1 MTATPLKATLL
12 GQGPSTGGRAS
23 VASLKATIGHAMG
36 GQGGGLPASSQA
48 LPVGLAAT
56 LAAEPAAAGATLPI
70 GFDQTVAAPFTQT
83 EAGLSTTSGGR
94 TTVLP
99 RIGDGGMVAWST
111 DGTPRYEQLKPLGE
125 GGVGEVLLARDR
137 DIERRVAIKRL
148 KPDQRSS
155 ASLLRFA
162 DEVRAVGQL
171 EHPNIVPVHD
181 VGLDEQGQH
190 YLVMKFVQ
198 GETIESIIEKLHAGD
213 PATVA
218 RFSHEHRARVFLAVL
233 QAIGYAHGRGIIHRD
248 IKPANIMVGP
258 HGEVTVMDWGLA
270 KTVRRSAAGSDAA
283 SAAAPNATA
292 APRLL
297 ETQQGALLG
306 TPLYMSPEQ
315 AAGKSEELDERSD
328 IYSLTVLLY
337 ELMTLEHPLADKTTL
352 EDVLTTIISR
362 NYTRPELVAT
372 ALRVD
377 APCEYYHYMVK
388 GLALDPAKRYASASE
403 MQKVLVAILDGKPP
417 IDCHITLAKRVGG
430 ESLLWI
436 DRHKVIFTLL
446 FLGAV
451 GSAIWGVVS
460 VVRTLL
466 QA

>member
-12 GQGPSTGGRAS
+12 GQGPSSVGPAS
-23 VASLKATIGHAMG
+23 VVSLKATIGHAMS
-36 GQGGGLPASSQA
+36 GQNSGLPGSSHA
-48 LPVGLAAT
+48 LSAGLAAT
-56 LAAEPAAAGATLPI
+56 LAAEAAPGATLPM
-70 GFDQTVAAPFTQT
+70 GFDQTLAAPLAQA
-83 EAGLSTTSGGR
+83 ESVLNTTSGGR

-99 RIGDGGMVAWST
+99 RIVDGGEVAWSA

-148 KPDQRSS
+148 KPDQRST

-248 IKPANIMVGP
+248 IKPANIRVGP

-270 KTVRRSAAGSDAA
+270 KTVRRSSAAGSDAA
-283 SAAAPNATA
+283 SAQRPTPQQPPDSSKLSKAPSSA
-292 APRLL
+292 R
-297 ETQQGALLG
+297 
-306 TPLYMSPEQ
+306 
-315 AAGKSEELDERSD
+315 RSTCRR
-328 IYSLTVLLY
+328 S
-337 ELMTLEHPLADKTTL
+337 
-352 EDVLTTIISR
+352 
-362 NYTRPELVAT
+362 
-372 ALRVD
+372 
-377 APCEYYHYMVK
+377 
-388 GLALDPAKRYASASE
+388 
-403 MQKVLVAILDGKPP
+403 KPP
-417 IDCHITLAKRVGG
+417 GNPKSST
-430 ESLLWI
+430 
-436 DRHKVIFTLL
+436 
-446 FLGAV
+446 
-451 GSAIWGVVS
+451 SAATS
-460 VVRTLL
+460 T
-466 QA
+466 A